1 MVAWMRAVAMGI
13 EGRERIQGTVWMGK
27 WQDDAVFGV
36 VLGAREQMVSTDS
49 FQLIYS
55 LSLHM

>member
-1 MVAWMRAVAMGI
+1 MRAVAMGI